1 MKLARIIDKIKRG
14 AKKMNKAWSIVLTLC
29 IMLSLVVTGC
39 SSGASKTATPATPA
53 ATTTATP
60 SAASDAYAGVPQGK
74 WVVAFCN
81 GMTGNAWRAAHVAA
95 WEEEGAAM
103 KKAGLISN
111 YLTANVDGATAQIA
125 SISDFISKGVNA
137 ICIEADSGP
146 ALGSVITEALNAGIV
161 VVATDPCG
169 LTVKEGSK
177 FIIINGDNDEYMRAP
192 MEYLAY
198 KMGYKG
204 QVIHLYGL
212 EGGWVGG
219 EVRKATVRYVAAKYN
234 MPIIAGIPCN
244 WLNSK
249 AYDATTS
256 LLSTHG
262 ASYGGPGILV
272 AAEDVGIGVL
282 QAYSA
287 AKVPFPVMIGDYT
300 YGFLRE
306 WAKNP
311 DLVACSNVYPPSTTR
326 TYLYAA
332 VLSLNNYKMDTNA
345 TLLAGI
351 PNSITTP
358 MPFIVVNEPQ
368 VTGKEPWMKYLMST
382 TKIKLLKDVV
392 AEANAKGYKDNQT
405 LDGWLTMQQLI
416 DLYYVKK

>member
-1 MKLARIIDKIKRG
+1 MK
-14 AKKMNKAWSIVLTLC
+14 NTWSIVFAICL
-29 IMLSLVVTGC
+29 ILSLVVTGC
-39 SSGASKTATPATPA
+39 SAGGKAAPA
-53 ATTTATP
+53 ATAPTTTASP
-60 SAASDAYAGVPQGK
+60 SASSDSYAGVPNGK
-74 WVVAFCN
+74 WVIAFCN

-95 WEEEGAAM
+95 WEQEGEAM

-125 SISDFISKGVNA
+125 SISDFISKGVDA

-146 ALGSVITEALNAGIV
+146 ALGSVITEALKAGIV

-169 LTVKEGSK
+169 LTVQPGSK

-192 MEYLAY
+192 MEYLCY

-234 MPIIAGIPCN
+234 MPVIAGIPCN

-249 AYDATTS
+249 AYDAITS

-262 ASYGGPGILV
+262 ASYGGPGTLV
-272 AAEDVGIGVL
+272 AAEDVGVGVL
-282 QAYSA
+282 QAYEA
-287 AKVPFPVMIGDYT
+287 AKIPFPVMIGDYT

-311 DLVACSNVYPPSTTR
+311 SLVACSNVYPPSTTR
-326 TYLYAA
+326 TYMYAA
-332 VLSLNNYKMDTNA
+332 VLSLNGYAMDPNA

-358 MPFIVVNEPQ
+358 MPFIVVNEAQ
-368 VTGKEPWMKYLMST
+368 FTGKEPWVKYLMST
-382 TKIKLLKDVV
+382 TKVRLLSDVV
-392 AEANAKGYKDNQT
+392 AEANTKGYKDNQT

>member
-1 MKLARIIDKIKRG
+1 MKKS
-14 AKKMNKAWSIVLTLC
+14 WSIVFAMCL
-29 IMLSLVVTGC
+29 ILSLIVTGC
-39 SSGASKTATPATPA
+39 SAGGKATPAATPA
-53 ATTTATP
+53 ATTPAATAP
-60 SAASDAYAGVPQGK
+60 AASDQYAGVPQGK

-95 WEEEGAAM
+95 WEQEGEAM

-169 LTVKEGSK
+169 LTVQPGSK

-192 MEYLAY
+192 MEYLCY

-249 AYDATTS
+249 AYDAITS

-272 AAEDVGIGVL
+272 AAEDVGLGVL
-282 QAYSA
+282 QAYEA
-287 AKVPFPVMIGDYT
+287 AKVPFPNMIGDYT

-311 DLVACSNVYPPSTTR
+311 TLTACSNVYPPSTTR

-332 VLSLNNYKMDTNA
+332 VLALNGYQMDPNA

-368 VTGKEPWMKYLMST
+368 FTGKEPWVRYLLPT
-382 TKIKLLKDVV
+382 TKVKLLKDVV
-392 AEANAKGYKDNQT
+392 AEADANGYKDNQT
-405 LDGWLTMQQLI
+405 LDGWLTMQQLL

>member
-1 MKLARIIDKIKRG
+1 MKKT
-14 AKKMNKAWSIVLTLC
+14 WSIVLIVCLL
-29 IMLSLVVTGC
+29 LSLIATGC
-39 SSGASKTATPATPA
+39 SKGATTNTTTPTI
-53 ATTTATP
+53 ATTT
-60 SAASDAYAGVPQGK
+60 SSDLSDAYNGVPKGN
-74 WVVAFCN
+74 WVIAFCN

-95 WEEEGAAM
+95 WEQEGALL

-146 ALGSVITEALNAGIV
+146 ALGPVITQALNAGITV
-161 VVATDPCG
+161 IATDPCG
-169 LTVKEGSK
+169 LTVTAGSK
-177 FIIINGDNDEYMRAP
+177 FIIINGENDEYMRAP
-192 MEYLAY
+192 MEYLSY

-234 MPIIAGIPCN
+234 MPIVAGIPCN

-249 AYDATTS
+249 AYDAITS

-262 ASYGGPGILV
+262 AAYGGSGTLV
-272 AAEDVGIGVL
+272 AAEDVGLGVL
-282 QAYSA
+282 QAYEA

-332 VLSLNNYKMDTNA
+332 VLALNGYKMDPNK

-358 MPFIVVNEPQ
+358 MPFIVINEPQ
-368 VTGKEPWMKYLMST
+368 FTGNEPWVQYIKST
-382 TKIKLLKDVV
+382 TKVKLLKDVV
-392 AEANAKGYKDNQT
+392 ADANAKGYADNQT
-405 LDGWLTMQQLI
+405 LDGWLTMKELM
-416 DLYYVKK
+416 DLFYLKK